1 MHFISDCSYFENERL
16 EYHNSITKTWEP
28 LPIPQEILLDPV
40 FLFGGKSPK
49 LNPNELQR
57 RCRET
62 VAKTET
68 VRHTA
73 EFLHC
78 IEVSLGKYAK
88 S

>member
-49 LNPNELQR
+49 LNPNELKR
-57 RCRET
+57 RCGET
-62 VAKTET
+62 KAKIGTI
-68 VRHTA
+68 RHTA
-73 EFLHC
+73 KFLHV
-78 IEVSLGKYAK
+78 IKTSLDRFAK
-88 S
+88 T